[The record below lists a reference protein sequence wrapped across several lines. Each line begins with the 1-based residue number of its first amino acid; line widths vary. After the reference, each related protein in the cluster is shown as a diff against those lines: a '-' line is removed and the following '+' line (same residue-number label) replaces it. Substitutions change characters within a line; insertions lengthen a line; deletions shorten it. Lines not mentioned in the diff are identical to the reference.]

1 MPIRTIANLQNLNCW
16 NHSNSVHIDEYLN
29 LKSIIKLNALL
40 VAYIQLCLRINF
52 LLQLHMQFLDSHPSS
67 FLMFIYMYAVT
78 QTFIEQ
84 VIANMAQYIFFYNF
98 RQFIEARICLI

>member
-1 MPIRTIANLQNLNCW
+1 MQRVTCSIYTILFKN
-16 NHSNSVHIDEYLN
+16 
-29 LKSIIKLNALL
+29 
-40 VAYIQLCLRINF
+40 
-52 LLQLHMQFLDSHPSS
+52 QFFASGTYAVLDSHPSS

-98 RQFIEARICLI
+98 RQFIEARIRLI